1 VSTSKTVNFYEP
13 LDHPAMLAVTDW
25 VVQPALQRFWGR
37 IHHFDIAAEDL
48 ERLRAVAGQPALI
61 CPNHPSLMEPVI
73 VWGVLRRA
81 GLRANYVMA
90 RATMEQLGRWRP
102 FAQRMGVFSVR
113 RGVADRPSF
122 AKTREL
128 LTAGKAIVMFPEG
141 ETYGLNDTLLGFQ
154 EGVAQLGFWGCQ
166 DRLKAGLD
174 GLVKLVPVA
183 VKHTYLQDMRPA
195 IDSALA
201 VLEQELGLAAE
212 PGLER
217 YLRLRRVGM
226 AFVRTLLAEFGS
238 TMPDEA
244 TLNELID
251 AMYER
256 ILTTVSQRLDVKL
269 EKTEGLQDRLRRMFA
284 LIHDELYLTAPD
296 ASAYQRRLQAQRAP
310 GFLALE
316 RDLARLQI
324 FQAVRDRYV
333 ASHPSAERYLDI
345 LNRLETEILG
355 QGRYRG
361 PRRAEVRV
369 GEPID
374 LGDWM
379 DAYEAKRRE
388 AVNDVTTELRERV
401 MGLLQ
406 PMIDAT
412 PTLSPPIP

>member
-1 VSTSKTVNFYEP
+1 MSTSKTVNFYEP

-217 YLRLRRVGM
+217 YLRLRRCRHGLR
-226 AFVRTLLAEFGS
+226 A
-238 TMPDEA
+238 
-244 TLNELID
+244 D
-251 AMYER
+251 APGR
-256 ILTTVSQRLDVKL
+256 VRLDHARR
-269 EKTEGLQDRLRRMFA
+269 GDAQRADRRHVRADPYHGVAAARREAGKDRGAAGPLRRMFA